1 MALTSVC
8 VYCGSARGSR
18 ASYAALARDLAGE
31 LARRGLTLVY
41 GGASIGLMGILADA
55 VLEAG
60 GRVVGVIPRRLVER
74 ELAHPR
80 LSVLHVTETMHERK
94 ARMAELADAFIA
106 LPGGAGT
113 LDELFEIWT
122 WAQLG
127 LHRKPCGL
135 LDADGYYR
143 GLLGFLDHATGE
155 GFLRPEHRAL
165 LHVAGSAAE
174 LIELLERHAAPGAPG
189 ARLEET

>member
-1 MALTSVC
+1 MTLTSVC

-80 LSVLHVTETMHERK
+80 LSVLHVTDTM
-94 ARMAELADAFIA
+94 
-106 LPGGAGT
+106 PGGAGT